1 MTVGFVSALGRS
13 LPVGSGVIG
22 GASYTIPDVIQT
34 DAPINP
40 GNSGGVL
47 VDAEG
52 RLIGVPTA
60 IESPVRAN
68 AGIGFAV
75 PAAIVERV
83 VPALISGGAYE
94 HPWLGISGMTLNA
107 ELAEAMDL
115 DSDQRGV
122 LVGEVVAGGPAE
134 AAGLRGGNREVEL
147 SGQPVQVGGDVII
160 AINDQEVTEFED
172 LVSYLASS
180 TRVGEEITLT
190 ILRDREQQ
198 QVKVLLAARP
208 TSEERPAASAEQ
220 VPQTTGGAWLGIMG
234 RTLTTAI
241 AEAMD
246 IDADQKGVLVEQIV
260 RNGPADEADLRGGY
274 SQAEIEGE
282 EIALGGD
289 VIIAVEGEPVSNM
302 EELRAA
308 LSEAEPGDRVVI
320 TVLRDGKE
328 QKLRVT
334 LGERPETTP

>member
-1 MTVGFVSALGRS
+1 
-13 LPVGSGVIG
+13 
-22 GASYTIPDVIQT
+22 
-34 DAPINP
+34 
-40 GNSGGVL
+40 
-47 VDAEG
+47 
-52 RLIGVPTA
+52 
-60 IESPVRAN
+60 
-68 AGIGFAV
+68 
-75 PAAIVERV
+75 
-83 VPALISGGAYE
+83 
-94 HPWLGISGMTLNA
+94 
-107 ELAEAMDL
+107 
-115 DSDQRGV
+115 
-122 LVGEVVAGGPAE
+122 
-134 AAGLRGGNREVEL
+134 
-147 SGQPVQVGGDVII
+147 
-160 AINDQEVTEFED
+160 
-172 LVSYLASS
+172 
-180 TRVGEEITLT
+180 
-190 ILRDREQQ
+190 
-198 QVKVLLAARP
+198 
-208 TSEERPAASAEQ
+208 
-220 VPQTTGGAWLGIMG
+220 MG